1 MQHMRRP
8 VLPLPVLGLA
18 LSAVAAAAVPAAVS
32 AQATPD
38 NRPGFAV
45 FHFAYGGSF
54 GTGAEDLTQFAVGI
68 QQILMTELAQNTNLR
83 VVDRAR
89 LREYMAEVDL
99 GSRVDPATAARIG
112 RIVGAKYALS
122 GGFVEINGEMR
133 IDGHIVDVETTEVI
147 KGQEIR
153 GRRNDIF
160 DVLVDF
166 ASLVSRDVNLPEL
179 PEQVREAR
187 KSRNLNGEAARLY
200 SAALSAADSGE
211 TTRAIELYRQIASRF
226 PEFEDAKR
234 ELRQLESGI

>member
-1 MQHMRRP
+1 MHR
-8 VLPLPVLGLA
+8 VALA
-18 LSAVAAAAVPAAVS
+18 LAAAAVATQLVPANAL

-112 RIVGAKYALS
+112 RIVGARYALT
-122 GGFVEINGEMR
+122 GGFVEVNGEMR
-133 IDGHIVDVETTEVI
+133 IDGHIVDVETTEVL
-147 KGQEIR
+147 KGEEIR

-166 ASLVSRDVNLPEL
+166 ASLVSRDVDLPPL
-179 PEQVREAR
+179 PEQLREAR
-187 KSRNLNGEAARLY
+187 KSRSLNGEAARLY
-200 SAALSAADSGE
+200 SAALSAADSGDRE
-211 TTRAIELYRQIASRF
+211 RAKELYRQIASKF
-226 PEFEDAKR
+226 PEFEEARR
-234 ELRQLESGI
+234 ELRQLESGQ

>member
-8 VLPLPVLGLA
+8 ILPLPVLALA
-18 LSAVAAAAVPAAVS
+18 LTAVAAALVPATAA

-54 GTGAEDLTQFAVGI
+54 GRGAEDLTLFAIGI
-68 QQILMTELAQNTNLR
+68 QQILTTELAQNTNLR

-99 GSRVDPATAARIG
+99 GSRVDPETAARIG

-122 GGFVEINGEMR
+122 GGFVEVNGEMR

-147 KGQEIR
+147 KGQEVR
-153 GRRNDIF
+153 GRRDDTF

-166 ASLVSRDVNLPEL
+166 ATLVSRDVNLPAL

-187 KSRNLNGEAARLY
+187 KSRSLNGEAARLY

-211 TTRAIELYRQIASRF
+211 KSRAIELYRQIATRF
-226 PEFEDAKR
+226 PDFEEAKR
-234 ELRQLESGI
+234 ELRQLESGL